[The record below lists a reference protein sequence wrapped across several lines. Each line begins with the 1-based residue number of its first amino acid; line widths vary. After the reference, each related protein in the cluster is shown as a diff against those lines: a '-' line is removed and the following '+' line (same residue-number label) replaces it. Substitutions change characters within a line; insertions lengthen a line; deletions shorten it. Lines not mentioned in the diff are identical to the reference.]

1 MRGCPPNM
9 HPEAQQM
16 MIVPTYVGP
25 SEIEGVGV
33 FAAEPIAAG
42 TAIWT
47 LDERFDHLFN
57 ASEIEEMAPLQCQF
71 ITRYGYPHMTREG
84 ITVVEFDNGRFM
96 NHSTRPNTDFT
107 DANVGRALRDIA
119 AGEELTCDYSEFDP
133 SFEMEPGRFFVPR
146 STNGSGRGIS
156 GPA

>member
-1 MRGCPPNM
+1 MRGCPHNM
-9 HPEAQQM
+9 HPEAHKM

-33 FAAEPIAAG
+33 FAAEPIPAG

-57 ASEIEEMAPLQCQF
+57 AGDIERMAALQRQF
-71 ITRYGYPHMTREG
+71 VIRYGYPHMTREG

-96 NHSTRPNTDFT
+96 NHTPRPNTDFT
-107 DANVGRALRDIA
+107 DANVGWARRDIA
-119 AGEELTCDYSEFDP
+119 AGAELTCDYGEFAP
-133 SFEMEPGRFFVPR
+133 SFTMEPGRFFVAK

>member
-1 MRGCPPNM
+1 
-9 HPEAQQM
+9 M
-16 MIVPTYVGP
+16 MIVPTFVGP

-33 FAAEPIAAG
+33 FAAEPIQAG

-57 ASEIEEMAPLQCQF
+57 AGDIERMAPLQCQF
-71 ITRYGYPHMTREG
+71 IARYGYPHMTREG
-84 ITVVEFDNGRFM
+84 VTVVEFDNGRFM

-107 DANVGRALRDIA
+107 DANVGWARRDIA
-119 AGEELTCDYSEFDP
+119 AGEELTCDYAEFDP
-133 SFEMEPGRFFVPR
+133 SFKMEPGRFFVAGR
-146 STNGSGRGIS
+146 TNGSGRRIPG

>member
-33 FAAEPIAAG
+33 FAAEPIPAG

-57 ASEIEEMAPLQCQF
+57 ASDIAGMAPLQQQF
-71 ITRYGYPHMTREG
+71 VTRYGYPHMTREG

-96 NHSTRPNTDFT
+96 NHTARPNTDFT
-107 DANVGRALRDIA
+107 DANVGWAIRDIA
-119 AGEELTCDYSEFDP
+119 AGEELTCDYGEFDP
-133 SFEMEPGRFFVPR
+133 TFTMEPGRFFVAG
-146 STNGSGRGIS
+146 STNGSGQPIS
-156 GPA
+156 NSA